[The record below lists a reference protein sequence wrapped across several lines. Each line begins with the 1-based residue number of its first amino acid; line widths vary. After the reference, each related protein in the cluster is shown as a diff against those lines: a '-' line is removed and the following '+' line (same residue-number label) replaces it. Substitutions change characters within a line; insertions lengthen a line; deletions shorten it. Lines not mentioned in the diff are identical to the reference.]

1 MIIRNHGTTGLFFF
15 FTVANNC
22 KCKKQVISVF
32 KIFTH
37 VICLFSKSFFRSVI
51 ILCFVW
57 SAGLSNNK
65 TACIFL

>member
-1 MIIRNHGTTGLFFF
+1 MNQWRKLLKKKMIIRNHGTTGLFFF

-37 VICLFSKSFFRSVI
+37 VICFF
-51 ILCFVW
+51 
-57 SAGLSNNK
+57 
-65 TACIFL
+65 